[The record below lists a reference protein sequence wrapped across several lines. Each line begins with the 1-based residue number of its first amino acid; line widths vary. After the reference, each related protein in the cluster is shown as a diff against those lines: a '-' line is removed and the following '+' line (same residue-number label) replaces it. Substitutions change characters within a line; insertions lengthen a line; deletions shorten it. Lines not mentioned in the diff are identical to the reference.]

1 MASLLVGRRD
11 ILKKLGQVRTI
22 GLVGASSNPERP
34 SYQVMAFLLQRGFEV
49 VPVNPG
55 QSGREILGRTVFAAL
70 ADIDHPLDMVDVFRN
85 SAAVPA
91 IVDEVLHLAV
101 LPRLLWLQLG
111 IIHEEAAR
119 RAIAAGI
126 DVVMDHCPAIELD
139 SSHHG

>member
-1 MASLLVGRRD
+1 MASLLVRRRD
-11 ILKKLGQVRTI
+11 ILEKLGQVRTI

-34 SYQVMAFLLQRGFEV
+34 SYQVMAFLLQRGFDV

-55 QSGREILGRTVFAAL
+55 QPGRKILGQTVFAAL
-70 ADIDHPLDMVDVFRN
+70 ADIDHSLDMVDVFRN

-91 IVDEVLHLAV
+91 IVDEVLHLAA
-101 LPRLLWLQLG
+101 LPKLLWLQLG
-111 IIHEEAAR
+111 VIHEEAAR

-139 SSHHG
+139 NSHHG